1 MVISLV
7 LAVGLLPVVLSLVV
21 GFYARKSFQTNLQ
34 LAVDFAAN
42 ERFRPTARQTRQPD
56 EHYVEGMGLVI
67 GDITCQLN
75 ARSPF
80 IRCAANPF
88 GPCQDCQEYE
98 GRDYD

>member
-1 MVISLV
+1 MFIALI
-7 LAVGLLPVVLSLVV
+7 LFVGLLPAGVSLLVTWLV
-21 GFYARKSFQTNLQ
+21 RNPFESELRI
-34 LAVDFAAN
+34 AADTVAT
-42 ERFRPTARQTRQPD
+42 ERLNRIVRRPRDPD

-88 GPCQDCQEYE
+88 GPCEGCRDYE
-98 GRDYD
+98 GREYD